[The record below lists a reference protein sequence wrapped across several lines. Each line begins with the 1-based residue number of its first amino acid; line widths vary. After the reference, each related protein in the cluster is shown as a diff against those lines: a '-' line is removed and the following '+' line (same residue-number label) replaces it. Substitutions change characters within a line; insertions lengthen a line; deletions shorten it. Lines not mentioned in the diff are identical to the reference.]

1 MEFQSILLAE
11 WLYVFN
17 DWTSLLSVSP
27 TVQIIKIYVPILW
40 LVRQLVALS
49 LILELLLFQCYIY

>member
-17 DWTSLLSVSP
+17 DCTSLLSVSP